1 MSTSNKN
8 ATRGGR
14 SPVKSR
20 TQKFSNADNSQVQ
33 NDSYINNLDKDLVN
47 GLNEK
52 DVEIE
57 HLKTTVVA
65 LSEKVV
71 VSITLLSPLPLISFH
86 LYTCMSY
93 VADR

>member
-1 MSTSNKN
+1 MSASNR
-8 ATRGGR
+8 RGGK

-20 TQKFSNADNSQVQ
+20 TQKMNNNDNSQVD
-33 NDSYINNLDKDLVN
+33 NSAYINNLDRDLVS

-71 VSITLLSPLPLISFH
+71 VSISS
-86 LYTCMSY
+86 
-93 VADR
+93 